1 MDTLPRAQDVK
12 TVSASRIKAARVI
25 AVSADALQ
33 LFFFP
38 LFAEGFVS
46 VLDDALDLL
55 VCAVMTILVGWHY
68 SFLPSFIVK
77 VVPFADLV
85 PTWTIAVFLATR
97 HSRSPKETP
106 ETQVY
111 TDPPAPP
118 QLKWPAEK

>member
-97 HSRSPKETP
+97 RNQTPQETP

-111 TDPPAPP
+111 SDPPAPP
-118 QLKWPAEK
+118 LLKSAAEK